1 MATFT
6 ILGAVLVACGV
17 VMMALAAIKSGR
29 LSDSRASPDDPAGT
43 TLEPQRRSMGFLGLK
58 ANWPGLLVA
67 AVGVAFLV
75 VPFLGIG

>member
-17 VMMALAAIKSGR
+17 VLMALAAIKSGR
-29 LSDSRASPDDPAGT
+29 LSDARASPGDPAGT
-43 TLEPQRRSMGFLGLK
+43 TLEPQRRGMGFLGIK

-67 AVGVAFLV
+67 AVGVVLLI

>member
-17 VMMALAAIKSGR
+17 VLMALAAIKRGR
-29 LSDSRASPDDPAGT
+29 LSDSHASPGDPAGT
-43 TLEPQRRSMGFLGLK
+43 TLEPQRRGMGFLGIK
-58 ANWPGLLVA
+58 ANWPGLLVIA
-67 AVGVAFLV
+67 LGVVFLV